1 MFPRLR
7 VGLLLV
13 GCSALRLFIRA
24 TQVYHSLGRDFLEFL
39 LFGSEEGK
47 FLSVILNLA
56 ALRDIGV
63 ERFEVFG
70 VSLLAL
76 WGDEE

>member
-1 MFPRLR
+1 MR

-13 GCSALRLFIRA
+13 RCSVLRLFIRA
-24 TQVYHSLGRDFLEFL
+24 TQVYHSLCRDLLEFL

-47 FLSVILNLA
+47 FFSVILNLA

-63 ERFEVFG
+63 ERIEGFG
-70 VSLLAL
+70 ISLLAL